1 MDSRKRRSF
10 SPTLACAALS
20 LALVP
25 PLVPTGA
32 RGQQIVDLPGEDRLL
47 EVETEQV
54 FIGQLNTIGWR
65 TLGPATRFLRWIRRS
80 SGTGEGAR
88 FTLMV
93 RIAFDARGH
102 LHILDPGALDRQ
114 RWRIFV
120 VDPEGEL
127 VRDYKAG
134 EADPQATLFS
144 SRPAEFV
151 VAPDGGTVV
160 ADLLKDDFRSYS
172 PAGAL
177 EHEVSFAPAD
187 LFQGVTAPNR
197 PSRMAEALLTV
208 RDLGGVRT
216 IEQVTLAGSNIER
229 HPVASVW
236 RAPEEDEGASSG
248 ISFAL
253 QRLRD
258 TADADSDVRYLPT
271 VRPIQRFVPTLRYD
285 ALAGGGI
292 AFVDSSAYA
301 VKVVGPDGELSRLLR
316 RPLGPKQV
324 TEEVRS
330 MEMERLRERAESY
343 VRTLRSQTD
352 PDEFRRVLL
361 EAIEAAS
368 FYPEIPAIRSLR
380 TTWEGSLW
388 VWRTGEEPRGSGG
401 PIDVLTPAG
410 RYLGTFDPDDLGDLG
425 RRLSSGQVAFGP
437 DGLVAYVE
445 PGWQESIYVVVRRL
459 PEEVRGNR
467 GRASPG
473 RLTDWSEA

>member
-1 MDSRKRRSF
+1 MDSRKRRS
-10 SPTLACAALS
+10 LS
-20 LALVP
+20 LTLSFTALTLVLAP
-25 PLVPTGA
+25 ALVPTGA
-32 RGQQIVDLPGEDRLL
+32 HGQQIIDLPGEDRRLA
-47 EVETEQV
+47 VETERV

-93 RIAFDARGH
+93 RIAFDAQGH

-120 VDPEGEL
+120 VDPEGGL

-134 EADPQATLFS
+134 EADPEATLYS

-151 VAPDGGTVV
+151 VASDGSTVV
-160 ADLLKDDFRSYS
+160 ADLLKNALRSYS
-172 PAGAL
+172 PVGEPEREASL
-177 EHEVSFAPAD
+177 APAD
-187 LFQGVTAPNR
+187 LFKGVTAPNR

-216 IEQVTLAGSNIER
+216 IERVSLAGPNIER
-229 HPVASVW
+229 HPVATVW

-248 ISFAL
+248 ISFGL

-301 VKVVGPDGELSRLLR
+301 VKVVGPDGELSRVLR
-316 RPLGPKQV
+316 RPLRPRPV

-330 MEMERLRERAESY
+330 TELEWLHEVAESR
-343 VRTLRSQTD
+343 VESLRDLTD
-352 PDEFRRVLL
+352 PDEFRRVLG
-361 EAIEAAS
+361 EAIEAVY

-388 VWRTGEEPRGSGG
+388 VRRTGEEPRGPGG
-401 PIDVLTPAG
+401 PIDVLRPDG

-425 RRLSSGQVAFGP
+425 KRLSSGQVAFGP

-445 PGWQESIYVVVRRL
+445 PGWQESLYVVVVRL
-459 PEEVRGNR
+459 PEEVR
-467 GRASPG
+467 
-473 RLTDWSEA
+473 

>member
-1 MDSRKRRSF
+1 MDSRKRRS
-10 SPTLACAALS
+10 LS
-20 LALVP
+20 LTLSFTALTLVLAP
-25 PLVPTGA
+25 ALVPTGA
-32 RGQQIVDLPGEDRLL
+32 HGQQIIDLPGEDRRLA
-47 EVETEQV
+47 VETEQV

-93 RIAFDARGH
+93 RIAFDAQGH

-120 VDPEGEL
+120 VDPEGGL

-134 EADPQATLFS
+134 EADPEATLFS
-144 SRPAEFV
+144 SRPAELV
-151 VAPDGGTVV
+151 VASDGSTVV
-160 ADLLKDDFRSYS
+160 ADLLKNALRSYS
-172 PAGAL
+172 PVGEPEREASL
-177 EHEVSFAPAD
+177 APAD
-187 LFQGVTAPNR
+187 LFKGVTAPNR

-216 IEQVTLAGSNIER
+216 IERVSLAGPNIER
-229 HPVASVW
+229 HPVATVW

-248 ISFAL
+248 ISFGL

-271 VRPIQRFVPTLRYD
+271 VLPIQRFVPTLRYD
-285 ALAGGGI
+285 ALASGGI
-292 AFVDSSAYA
+292 AFVDSSTYG
-301 VKVVGPDGELSRLLR
+301 VKVVGPDGELSRVLR
-316 RPLGPKQV
+316 RPLRPEPV

-330 MEMERLRERAESY
+330 TELEWLHEVAESR
-343 VRTLRSQTD
+343 VESLRDLTD
-352 PDEFRRVLL
+352 PDEFRRVLG
-361 EAIEAAS
+361 EAIEDVY

-388 VWRTGEEPRGSGG
+388 VWRTGEEPRGPGG
-401 PIDVLTPAG
+401 PIDVLRPDG

-445 PGWQESIYVVVRRL
+445 PGWQESRYVVVVRL
-459 PEEVRGNR
+459 PEEVR
-467 GRASPG
+467 
-473 RLTDWSEA
+473 